1 MAKSPKPYLFRI
13 ENQFETKALSKT
25 VSKSDSDAIAKNM
38 ASRTARI
45 ESV

>member
-13 ENQFETKALSKT
+13 ENQFETKA